1 LRVIRTNSFS
11 KNVKRYKKDK
21 ALISRLRKQVNK
33 IAENPEIGDFLRG
46 EKKGE
51 RKIYIS
57 PFRLLYSYDKKRD
70 ILYLLDFDKRSR
82 IYKKK

>member
-21 ALISRLRKQVNK
+21 TLISRLRKQVNK

>member
-1 LRVIRTNSFS
+1 MRVIRTNSFS

-21 ALISRLRKQVNK
+21 TLISRLRKQVNK

>member
-1 LRVIRTNSFS
+1 MRVIRTNSFS